1 MTIVDTHAW
10 IWWMSDPARL
20 GRGARRELEQ
30 TNRVGVPAICCV
42 EVAAL
47 VARGRISLDRPPL
60 DWLNDALAVRGVELM
75 ALSPAVAVRAVQ
87 LPETFPG
94 DPADRLI
101 VATALVEGAP
111 VVTRDRRI
119 RRAAV
124 VETIW

>member
-1 MTIVDTHAW
+1 
-10 IWWMSDPARL
+10 
-20 GRGARRELEQ
+20 
-30 TNRVGVPAICCV
+30 
-42 EVAAL
+42 
-47 VARGRISLDRPPL
+47 
-60 DWLNDALAVRGVELM
+60 M

-94 DPADRLI
+94 YPADRLI

-111 VVTRDRRI
+111 VVTRDSRI